1 MVENLVSAGR
11 KSVWLFSIK
20 ENFNLEKSWLI
31 YVNLMVSFAVICVC
45 TSIHFIHVYY
55 TIIHVISYYF
65 NYTIKPYIFI
75 LPYLL
80 LDACSQ

>member
-11 KSVWLFSIK
+11 KSVWLFSSK

-45 TSIHFIHVYY
+45 TSIHIIHVY
-55 TIIHVISYYF
+55 T
-65 NYTIKPYIFI
+65 
-75 LPYLL
+75 
-80 LDACSQ
+80 